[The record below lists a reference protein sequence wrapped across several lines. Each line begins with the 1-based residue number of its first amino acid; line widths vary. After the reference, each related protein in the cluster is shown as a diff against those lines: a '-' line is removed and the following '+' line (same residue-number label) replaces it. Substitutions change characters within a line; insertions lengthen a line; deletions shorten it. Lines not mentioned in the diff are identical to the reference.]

1 MVVLAPGHAHSPGP
15 DPDLG
20 HVALA
25 GLAGNRGSPGKE
37 LMLLILLPLFK
48 FNRETDL
55 LFFKNSRKATFQH
68 VFPPLPSCLVLKEGG
83 CGVEEEP

>member
-1 MVVLAPGHAHSPGP
+1 MVVLAPSHAHSP

-37 LMLLILLPLFK
+37 LMLLILLLFFK
-48 FNRETDL
+48 FNREEDL
-55 LFFKNSRKATFQH
+55 SFFKNSSKPTFQH

>member
-1 MVVLAPGHAHSPGP
+1 MLAPSHAHSP

-55 LFFKNSRKATFQH
+55 SFFKNSRKATFQH
-68 VFPPLPSCLVLKEGG
+68 VFPPLPSCLVLREGG
-83 CGVEEEP
+83 CGVGEEP

>member
-1 MVVLAPGHAHSPGP
+1 MLAPGHAHSPGP

-37 LMLLILLPLFK
+37 LMLLILLLFFK
-48 FNRETDL
+48 FNREEDL
-55 LFFKNSRKATFQH
+55 SFFKNSSKPTFQH